1 MAVFYFN
8 LFLTVAYVGILWF
21 IQVVYLPVLPYID
34 SAAREGFAEKRRMN
48 FTMVTYPV
56 MLFEA
61 ASTLFLFFLA
71 SQSKAYPLFAAA
83 TLLLLLLLIYTF
95 MMRNKTFK
103 EYDRSFD
110 PAVHKKLLKQ
120 NLVITLGWT
129 LRFLLLIAS
138 IVVSD

>member
-1 MAVFYFN
+1 MAIFYFN

-21 IQVVYLPVLPYID
+21 IQVVYLPMLPYID
-34 SAAREGFAEKRRMN
+34 AAARENFAEKRRMN

-61 ASTLFLFFLA
+61 ASAVFLFFMA

-83 TLLLLLLLIYTF
+83 TMLLVLLLIYTF
-95 MMRNKTFK
+95 MLRNKTLK
-103 EYDRSFD
+103 EYDKDFD

-138 IVVSD
+138 IVVSA